1 MADQL
6 TFADLVFQ
14 LRFFPDKK
22 FTIRYFPRF
31 IPFQLLLWV
40 LKTAVTDQMGF
51 YPKARQPRPSIHDP
65 SVRPLRLA
73 LLKAAAINFLLLQ
86 VLFLGLFCYLF
97 ASLYQQTT
105 HIHNI
110 DILYV
115 DYDGGAIGTAVRDAY
130 QQLKGPGFPTLFER
144 STLTFP
150 EPSTVENAVCDIQF
164 WGGLYT
170 TANAS
175 NRLTAALAGGS
186 DAFSYNNSDV
196 LTVVWNEARYPT
208 VVDSAV
214 YQNMKELSEAARV
227 LYSQTAAAQ
236 TIRTLNSSDSAA
248 VSAFANPWTLASVN
262 FQPTTQGSRLIY
274 NTLCIILIL
283 IQEFFYLGYVNG
295 LYLQFKLYT
304 TVTPHRVAIVRQI
317 ISGVYTFVGS
327 LCVTGAIWAFR
338 AGWNVGGS
346 QYVISWMVLWL
357 FAHLN
362 FLVLDVFTIWISPR
376 FVPMALITWI
386 VLNVTSILLPF
397 QLSPGFF
404 KWGYALPAHS
414 VFNVLIDIW
423 SRGCNPQLYYALPVL
438 FSYEVLGL
446 VLSTIGV
453 YRRSHFAVL
462 KQEMDEKALQDRIAA
477 AIAEQTGY
485 ALTREESSHETSTSQ
500 GSDMEQEARAS
511 MRRRATITAIEGQEE
526 LTSMIR
532 REMSRQ
538 GLEKTTSSRENTGPC
553 FDLPFNTSMPKND

>member
-1 MADQL
+1 MA
-6 TFADLVFQ
+6 
-14 LRFFPDKK
+14 
-22 FTIRYFPRF
+22 
-31 IPFQLLLWV
+31 
-40 LKTAVTDQMGF
+40 F
-51 YPKARQPRPSIHDP
+51 YPKARQPRPSVHDP

-73 LLKAAAINFLLLQ
+73 LLKAAAINLLMLQ
-86 VLFLGLFCYLF
+86 LLFLGLFCYLF
-97 ASLYQQTT
+97 ASLFQQTT

-110 DILYV
+110 DILFV
-115 DYDGGAIGTAVRDAY
+115 DYDGGAIGTAVREAY

-144 STLTFP
+144 SSQTYP
-150 EPSTVENAVCDIQF
+150 DPRTVENAVCDIKF

-186 DAFSYNNSDV
+186 GASTYNNSDV
-196 LTVVWNEARYPT
+196 LTLVWNEARYPT
-208 VVDSAV
+208 VVDSVV

-227 LYSQTAAAQ
+227 VYSQNTASQAIQ
-236 TIRTLNSSDSAA
+236 NLNSSDSAA
-248 VSAFANPWTLASVN
+248 VSAFSNPWTLASVN

-304 TVTPHRVAIVRQI
+304 TIAPHRTAIARQI

-338 AGWNVGGS
+338 YGWNVSGS
-346 QYVISWMVLWL
+346 QYMITWMALWL

-362 FLVLDVFTIWISPR
+362 FLVLDVFTIWISPP

-397 QLSPGFF
+397 ELSPSFF

-414 VFNVLIDIW
+414 IFSILIDIW

-438 FSYEVLGL
+438 FVYEILGL
-446 VLSTIGV
+446 ILSSIGV
-453 YRRSHFAVL
+453 YRRSHYAVL
-462 KQEMDEKALQDRIAA
+462 KQEVEEKSLQDRISA
-477 AIAEQTGY
+477 AIAEQTGES
-485 ALTREESSHETSTSQ
+485 LTREEMSQETPTSQ
-500 GSDMEQEARAS
+500 GSDMDQEPGAS
-511 MRRRATITAIEGQEE
+511 MRRRATVTAIEGQDE
-526 LTSMIR
+526 LANMIR
-532 REMSRQ
+532 REMSRP
-538 GLEKTTSSRENTGPC
+538 GLEKVASSRENAGPC

>member
-1 MADQL
+1 MA
-6 TFADLVFQ
+6 
-14 LRFFPDKK
+14 
-22 FTIRYFPRF
+22 
-31 IPFQLLLWV
+31 
-40 LKTAVTDQMGF
+40 F

-65 SVRPLRLA
+65 SVRRLRLA

-86 VLFLGLFCYLF
+86 LLFLGLFCYLF
-97 ASLYQQTT
+97 ASLFQQST

-110 DILYV
+110 DILFV

-144 STLTFP
+144 SSQTYP
-150 EPSTVENAVCDIQF
+150 DPRTVENAVCDIKF

-186 DAFSYNNSDV
+186 GASSYNKSDV

-208 VVDSAV
+208 VVDSV
-214 YQNMKELSEAARV
+214 
-227 LYSQTAAAQ
+227 
-236 TIRTLNSSDSAA
+236 TIKNLNSSDSAA
-248 VSAFANPWTLASVN
+248 VSAYSNPWTLTSVD

-304 TVTPHRVAIVRQI
+304 TIAPHRVAIVRQI

-338 AGWNVGGS
+338 SGWNVGGS
-346 QYVISWMVLWL
+346 QYMISWMALWL

-362 FLVLDVFTIWISPR
+362 FLVLDVFTIWISP
-376 FVPMALITWI
+376 
-386 VLNVTSILLPF
+386 PF
-397 QLSPGFF
+397 RAYGSDQLDCVECFF

-414 VFNVLIDIW
+414 VFNILIDIW

-438 FSYEVLGL
+438 FVYEILGL
-446 VLSTIGV
+446 ILSSIGV
-453 YRRSHFAVL
+453 YRRSHYAVL
-462 KQEMDEKALQDRIAA
+462 KQEVEEKSLQDRISA
-477 AIAEQTGY
+477 AIAEQTGDS
-485 ALTREESSHETSTSQ
+485 LRREAMSQETPTSQ
-500 GSDMEQEARAS
+500 GSDMEQEPGAL
-511 MRRRATITAIEGQEE
+511 MRRRATVTAIESQDE
-526 LTSMIR
+526 LANMIR
-532 REMSRQ
+532 REMSRP
-538 GLEKTTSSRENTGPC
+538 GLEKVTSSRDNAGPC
-553 FDLPFNTSMPKND
+553 FDLPFNTSMPKSD